1 MQLKIGDTVLSAG
14 DSRPSTPGTP
24 FGVSGITVSENP
36 GVEIREYVGADR
48 IEGEHV
54 RCDHGS
60 VSFQTH
66 RVFATV
72 EAAVAWAMSGHR
84 AEAKAGALVFGSST
98 VFQRAVVT
106 AKRLSQVGVS
116 VVTQYTVEG

>member
-1 MQLKIGDTVLSAG
+1 MELKLGNTVLSTG
-14 DSRPSTPGTP
+14 DARRSDGKP
-24 FGVSGITVSENP
+24 FGVGGITVSETP
-36 GVEIREYVGADR
+36 GAELREYVGADR
-48 IEGEHV
+48 VEGEHG

-66 RVFATV
+66 RVFPTV

-84 AEAKAGALVFGSST
+84 AEAKAGALVFGGNT
-98 VFQRAVVT
+98 VFVTAVVT
-106 AKRLSQVGVS
+106 AKRLSQVGVA

>member
-1 MQLKIGDTVLSAG
+1 MELKLGNTVLSTG
-14 DSRPSTPGTP
+14 DARRSDGKP
-24 FGVSGITVSENP
+24 FGVGGITVSETP
-36 GVEIREYVGADR
+36 GAELREYVGADR
-48 IEGEHV
+48 VEGEHV

-84 AEAKAGALVFGSST
+84 AEAKAGALVFGGNT
-98 VFQRAVVT
+98 VFVTAVVT
-106 AKRLSQVGVS
+106 AKRLSQVGVA

>member
-1 MQLKIGDTVLSAG
+1 MELKLGDTVLSTG
-14 DSRPSTPGTP
+14 DARRSDGKP
-24 FGVSGITVSENP
+24 FGVGGITVSETP
-36 GVEIREYVGADR
+36 GAELREYVGADR
-48 IEGEHV
+48 VEGEHV

-66 RVFATV
+66 RVFPTV

-84 AEAKAGALVFGSST
+84 DEAKDGKLVFGRNT
-98 VFQRAVVT
+98 VFTQAVVT
-106 AKRLSQVGVS
+106 GKRLSQVGVA

>member
-1 MQLKIGDTVLSAG
+1 MELKLGDTVLSTG
-14 DSRPSTPGTP
+14 DARRSDGKP
-24 FGVSGITVSENP
+24 FGVGGITVSETP
-36 GVEIREYVGADR
+36 GAELREYVGADR
-48 IEGEHV
+48 VDGEHV

-66 RVFATV
+66 RVFPTV

-84 AEAKAGALVFGSST
+84 DEAKAGALVFGGNK
-98 VFQRAVVT
+98 VFAKAVVT
-106 AKRLSQVGVS
+106 AKRLSQVGVA

>member
-1 MQLKIGDTVLSAG
+1 MQLKIGDTVLSTG
-14 DSRPSTPGTP
+14 DARRSDGKP
-24 FGVSGITVSENP
+24 FGVGGITVSETP
-36 GVEIREYVGADR
+36 GAEIREYVGADR
-48 IEGEHV
+48 VEGEHV

-66 RVFATV
+66 RVFPTV

-84 AEAKAGALVFGSST
+84 AEEKAGALVFGGNT
-98 VFQRAVVT
+98 VFEKAVVT
-106 AKRLSQVGVS
+106 AKRLSQVGVA

>member
-1 MQLKIGDTVLSAG
+1 MELKLGNTVLSTG
-14 DSRPSTPGTP
+14 DARRSDGKP
-24 FGVSGITVSENP
+24 FGVGGITVSETP
-36 GVEIREYVGADR
+36 GAEIREYVGADR

-84 AEAKAGALVFGSST
+84 AEAKAGALVFGGNT
-98 VFQRAVVT
+98 VFVTAVVT
-106 AKRLSQVGVS
+106 AKRLSQVGVA

>member
-1 MQLKIGDTVLSAG
+1 MELKLGNTVLSTGHARRS
-14 DSRPSTPGTP
+14 DAKP
-24 FGVSGITVSENP
+24 FGVGGITITETP
-36 GVEIREYVGADR
+36 GAELREYVGADR
-48 IEGEHV
+48 VEGEHV

-66 RVFATV
+66 RVFPTV

-84 AEAKAGALVFGSST
+84 AEAKAGALVFGGNT
-98 VFQRAVVT
+98 VFVTAVVT
-106 AKRLSQVGVS
+106 AKRLSQVGVA

>member
-1 MQLKIGDTVLSAG
+1 MQLKLGDTVLSTG
-14 DSRPSTPGTP
+14 DARRSDGEP
-24 FGVSGITVSENP
+24 FGVGGITVSETP
-36 GVEIREYVGADR
+36 GAELREYVGADR
-48 IEGEHV
+48 VEGEHI

-66 RVFATV
+66 RVFPTV

-84 AEAKAGALVFGSST
+84 AEAKAGALVFGGNM
-98 VFQRAVVT
+98 VFAKAVVT
-106 AKRLSQVGVS
+106 GKRLSQVGVA

>member
-1 MQLKIGDTVLSAG
+1 MELKLGNTVLSTG
-14 DSRPSTPGTP
+14 DARRSDGKP
-24 FGVSGITVSENP
+24 FGVGGITVSETP
-36 GVEIREYVGADR
+36 GAELREYVGADR
-48 IEGEHV
+48 VEGEHV

-84 AEAKAGALVFGSST
+84 AEAKAGALVFGGNT
-98 VFQRAVVT
+98 VFVNAVVT
-106 AKRLSQVGVS
+106 AKRLSQVGVA